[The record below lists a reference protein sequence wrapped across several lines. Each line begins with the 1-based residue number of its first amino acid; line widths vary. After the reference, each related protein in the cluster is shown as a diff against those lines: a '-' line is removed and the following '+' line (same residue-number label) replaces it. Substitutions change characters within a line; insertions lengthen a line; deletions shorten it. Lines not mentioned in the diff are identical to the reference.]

1 MKLET
6 RVLQN
11 LTQQQKLS
19 IRQQQDL
26 KILEMNNQELESWIE
41 EELEKNPLLEFDD
54 AYETGAASHS
64 QQDFD
69 LLLNFVTN
77 EQTLADVLQE
87 QIATCLHPL
96 HKELAEFIVN
106 SLDGNGY
113 LQLKDEDI
121 QRMLPQYSLDDIED
135 TINEIQTFEPAGVCA
150 RSLQECLLIQLCF
163 EDIPYSQIAIM
174 IVNFY
179 LKEVSENKLPA
190 IAEALQI
197 PLEDV
202 LQAIS
207 LIRSLDPKPG
217 ARYATSSA
225 YVNPDMQIVV
235 EENEIH
241 IQMFR
246 KTYGLRLQAP
256 VKDADAD
263 TAKYLSQQQKQAEAL
278 LSSIEKRNS
287 TIERIMEVIAVA
299 QQDFFLQHGQL
310 KPLNMKDIA
319 AKLSLHEST
328 ISRAVSGKSILFE
341 QQIIPLK
348 FFFPARVNEDT
359 SANEVHLRLRSL
371 IDQEDKKKPYSD
383 QKLCDLLKEDG
394 LEISRRTIA
403 KYRDQL
409 KIPAAS
415 KRKQF

>member
-1 MKLET
+1 MKPGPHP
-6 RVLQN
+6 
-11 LTQQQKLS
+11 
-19 IRQQQDL
+19 I
-26 KILEMNNQELESWIE
+26 
-41 EELEKNPLLEFDD
+41 P
-54 AYETGAASHS
+54 

-287 TIERIMEVIAVA
+287 TIERIMEVIAVV

-319 AKLSLHEST
+319 AGVRACTNST
-328 ISRAVSGKSILFE
+328 ISCKLHPATILFE
-341 QQIIPLK
+341 TADRLPSFSSWLRRYMSK
-348 FFFPARVNEDT
+348 R
-359 SANEVHLRLRSL
+359 VHLRCLRSL

>member
-1 MKLET
+1 M
-6 RVLQN
+6 
-11 LTQQQKLS
+11 
-19 IRQQQDL
+19 
-26 KILEMNNQELESWIE
+26 
-41 EELEKNPLLEFDD
+41 
-54 AYETGAASHS
+54 
-64 QQDFD
+64 
-69 LLLNFVTN
+69 
-77 EQTLADVLQE
+77 
-87 QIATCLHPL
+87 
-96 HKELAEFIVN
+96 
-106 SLDGNGY
+106 
-113 LQLKDEDI
+113 
-121 QRMLPQYSLDDIED
+121 
-135 TINEIQTFEPAGVCA
+135 
-150 RSLQECLLIQLCF
+150 
-163 EDIPYSQIAIM
+163 
-174 IVNFY
+174 
-179 LKEVSENKLPA
+179 
-190 IAEALQI
+190 
-197 PLEDV
+197 
-202 LQAIS
+202 
-207 LIRSLDPKPG
+207 
-217 ARYATSSA
+217 
-225 YVNPDMQIVV
+225 

-287 TIERIMEVIAVA
+287 TIERIMEVIAVV

>member
-263 TAKYLSQQQKQAEAL
+263 TA
-278 LSSIEKRNS
+278 
-287 TIERIMEVIAVA
+287 
-299 QQDFFLQHGQL
+299 
-310 KPLNMKDIA
+310 
-319 AKLSLHEST
+319 LSLHEST